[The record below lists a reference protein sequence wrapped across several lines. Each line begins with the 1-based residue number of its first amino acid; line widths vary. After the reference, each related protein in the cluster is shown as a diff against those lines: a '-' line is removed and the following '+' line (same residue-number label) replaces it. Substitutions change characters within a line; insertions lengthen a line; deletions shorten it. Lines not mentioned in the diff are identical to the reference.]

1 MNDKTILKERILQKV
16 VLNVPKKSII
26 FITDKGMTEACDN
39 DKWYQSPHILFGI
52 FEHVKPVWNADGSIK
67 GAWIY
72 V

>member
-1 MNDKTILKERILQKV
+1 MNPAQILEERILHKPIV
-16 VLNVPKKSII
+16 FV
-26 FITDKGMTEACDN
+26 TDKSMTEACDN

-52 FEHVKPVWNADGSIK
+52 FEHVKPVWNADGSIR